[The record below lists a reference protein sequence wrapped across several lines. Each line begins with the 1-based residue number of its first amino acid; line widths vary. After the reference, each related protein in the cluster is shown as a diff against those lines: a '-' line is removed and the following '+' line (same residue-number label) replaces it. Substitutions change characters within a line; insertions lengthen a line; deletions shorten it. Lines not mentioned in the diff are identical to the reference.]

1 MDLFGSVFVGVAGK
15 SQRRDLIDILNRH
28 FNWSNLPQIRAIRVS
43 PLLAR
48 LPAFVAVA
56 LHFDDDKGRS
66 LASPHLSGTG

>member
-1 MDLFGSVFVGVAGK
+1 MDLFGSVFGVAGK

-66 LASPHLSGTG
+66 LTPPHLSGTG